1 MTTTS
6 AHIWQSS
13 ETYRWNTGD
22 VLGRGATAVVYKA
35 RNLTTGEVCAVKLF
49 HDRVSQ
55 HYSAVP
61 YREIEL
67 LQRLKHR
74 NVISIFDIQREM
86 TSKNYVLAM
95 EYCDGG
101 SLYSMLDQPKYF
113 YGLPEEEFLIVLY
126 DIASGMKYLRQHD
139 IIHRDIKP
147 GNIMRKIDENGRSIY
162 KLTDFG
168 AARRL
173 EEEETFTSIYGT
185 EEYLDPN
192 MYERAVLR
200 RERSQ
205 DFGAVVD
212 LWSLGVTIYHTAT
225 GHLPFQPF
233 GGRKNTET
241 MHMITTHKAS
251 GVISGV
257 QRTENGEIEWRTDL
271 PRTCLLS
278 PFLKS
283 IVTPIIAGLLESDTG
298 QRWSFENFFGR
309 VQTLKEMSTIKLFNC
324 STGSNNKMYIN
335 KTDRFAKCQ
344 DLIAKETEIPAS
356 EQLILYHNREI
367 SEIID
372 MTSEIQSWP
381 KNVLH
386 GQLYLYQRERL
397 DQQRLNLPE
406 IPPIPQFF
414 SSEPVS
420 YDKDSYVAHKMSA
433 IAHLTVRYVTM
444 AIHEQELMQVAEISL
459 RDYIFRLTSHIN
471 NTIPEM
477 KRLLEE
483 HSKRQSM
490 FYETYASFL
499 GYLEVLLPLL
509 RETQD
514 MVVIVRE
521 RYEKIQRVVSD
532 NNPREVL
539 RKAETR
545 SEECK
550 VYMEVL
556 MNKIHEQEKEAITF
570 CVGCLEEENCSQKAE
585 HLCSK
590 IQEISDAFSK
600 DRKQRTLGPELEYVH
615 EADRMR
621 IQDLCVQLV
630 SLLQGHCLRNLSR
643 SYSVVG
649 KQIGLLIK
657 NVQRTK
663 KVEQNIA
670 SVNDCL
676 EKLSNRI
683 DKMDKECLTL
693 VEQAREGIRTHIR
706 RGFSLPVQSQTS
718 PWRTSPQQSEVR
730 PRIRD
735 SGIGSSGIGSSGIGS
750 GSLTSSLGMEKLSQ
764 RFSELN
770 SDSNELKEEVE
781 IVQKR
786 VEENDRLLKVG
797 VQETM
802 PPEPHVVRSNLG
814 GATWDGGTNG

>member
-35 RNLTTGEVCAVKLF
+35 RHLTTGEVCAVKLF

-55 HYSAVP
+55 HYAAVP
-61 YREIEL
+61 HREIEL

-74 NVISIFDIQREM
+74 NVISIFNIEREM
-86 TSKNYVLAM
+86 TSKNFVLAM

-126 DIASGMKYLRQHD
+126 DIASGMKYLRQQD

-147 GNIMRKIDENGRSIY
+147 GNIMRKVDENGRSIY

-192 MYERAVLR
+192 MYEHAVLR

-212 LWSLGVTIYHTAT
+212 LWSLGVTIFHTAT
-225 GHLPFQPF
+225 GHLPFQPY

-241 MHMITTHKAS
+241 MYMITTHKAS

-257 QRTENGEIEWRTDL
+257 QKTENGEIEWRTDL

-283 IVTPIIAGLLESDTG
+283 IVTPIMAGLLESNTSL
-298 QRWSFENFFGR
+298 RWTFEKFFGT
-309 VQTLKEMSTIKLFNC
+309 VQSLKEMSTIKLFNC

-344 DLIAKETEIPAS
+344 ELIAKETEIAAS

-367 SEIID
+367 SEVID
-372 MTSEIQSWP
+372 MTAEIQNWP

-386 GQLYLYQRERL
+386 GQLYLFQRERL
-397 DQQRLNLPE
+397 DQQKLNQPE

-414 SSEPVS
+414 STDTVS
-420 YDKDSYVAHKMSA
+420 YEKDAYVAHKTSA
-433 IAHLTVRYVTM
+433 IAHLTVRYVTL
-444 AIHEQELMQVAEISL
+444 AIQEQELMQLAEISL

-471 NTIPEM
+471 NTIPDM
-477 KRLLEE
+477 KKLLEE
-483 HSKRQSM
+483 HSKRQNM
-490 FYETYASFL
+490 FYGIYASFI

-509 RETQD
+509 RENPD
-514 MVVIVRE
+514 MAAVVRD
-521 RYEKIQRVVSD
+521 RYERIQYIVSD
-532 NNPREVL
+532 SNPREVL
-539 RKAETR
+539 KKAENR

-556 MNKIHEQEKEAITF
+556 MNKIYEQEKEAISH
-570 CVGCLEEENCSQKAE
+570 CVGCLEEDNCSQKAE

-590 IQEISDAFSK
+590 IQEISSAFSK
-600 DRKQRTLGPELEYVH
+600 DRKQRTLCPELEYVH
-615 EADRMR
+615 VSDRMR

-630 SLLQGHCLRNLSR
+630 SLLQGHCLRNLMR

-649 KQIGLLIK
+649 KQIGLLLK

-663 KVEQNIA
+663 KVEQNIS

-683 DKMDKECLTL
+683 DKMDKECLSL
-693 VEQAREGIRTHIR
+693 AEQAKEGVRTHIK
-706 RGFSLPVQSQTS
+706 RGFSLPVPLQTHLRTTPLS
-718 PWRTSPQQSEVR
+718 PNRQEV
-730 PRIRD
+730 PPMLRD
-735 SGIGSSGIGSSGIGS
+735 SGLASSMA
-750 GSLTSSLGMEKLSQ
+750 TSSTASSSRLGDELTQ
-764 RFSELN
+764 RFTKLN
-770 SDSNELKEEVE
+770 TESFEVKEQVE
-781 IVQKR
+781 KNQKS
-786 VEENDRLLKVG
+786 VEENDRMLKFG
-797 VQETM
+797 VQETLS
-802 PPEPHVVRSNLG
+802 PDLFAASADRG
-814 GATWDGGTNG
+814 GATWEGGANG